1 MKIQIQNS
9 KQKPK
14 NKIKIF
20 KKGVCFIMTMIKRI
34 AALMAVAM
42 LLVMTAV
49 PTFAAGGA
57 PVDPTLGSTYSAVCD
72 ATHPETSIECQLAKA
87 LGNGVSVMYAA
98 KDAAVNAGYAYDVQ
112 VAINGKTYTVWLKSR
127 PEVDNFNVNMG
138 QDGQLNVMG
147 IGTGDSNQWNNLFG
161 KYRTVVVGISGVGA
175 ITMIVF
181 FIINFMKLGSS
192 AGNPQARSQALTGV
206 LWTGLAAAGLGAV
219 SIIAGFFY
227 NAL

>member
-1 MKIQIQNS
+1 
-9 KQKPK
+9 
-14 NKIKIF
+14 
-20 KKGVCFIMTMIKRI
+20 MTMMKRI
-34 AALMAVAM
+34 AALMAVVMVMAM
-42 LLVMTAV
+42 TMA
-49 PTFAAGGA
+49 A
-57 PVDPTLGSTYSAVCD
+57 PVSAKSADLTLGKTYNAICD
-72 ATHPETSIECQLAKA
+72 ATHDEKTPECQLAKA
-87 LGNGVSVMYAA
+87 LGNGVEAMYAA
-98 KDAAVNAGYAYDVQ
+98 KESAVAAGYAYDVQ
-112 VAINGKTYTVWLKSR
+112 VAVNGKTYTVWLKSR

>member
-1 MKIQIQNS
+1 
-9 KQKPK
+9 
-14 NKIKIF
+14 
-20 KKGVCFIMTMIKRI
+20 MTMFKRF

-49 PTFAAGGA
+49 PTFAAE
-57 PVDPTLGSTYSAVCD
+57 AVSGCG
-72 ATHPETSIECQLAKA
+72 AKA
-87 LGNGVSVMYAA
+87 TGGNYSDAECDVAKAIGNGIAYSDS
-98 KDAAVNAGYAYDVQ
+98 KDVDKGYSYDVMVSIGGVSKQ
-112 VAINGKTYTVWLKSR
+112 IWLKSR

-138 QDGQLNVMG
+138 ADGGLDVMG